1 MVMGKNL
8 AEQGGGRP
16 AQATEPTPEEVSQLM
31 DGELEADGLEHAC
44 RGLRATSAMQTW
56 ICYHVIGD
64 ALRGCGG
71 LSPGFAE
78 RFSARFSTEPTLIA
92 PPRRHTAPA
101 AMAWALAASV
111 AAVCVVGWVALTT
124 MSLPPA
130 AVATARDATAVRAA
144 DARRPVVN
152 EYVLAHQEYS
162 PTTPIQG
169 VQPALRVVA
178 ADDQNVAR

>member
-8 AEQGGGRP
+8 AEPGAGHP

-31 DGELEADGLEHAC
+31 DGELEAERLEHAC
-44 RGLRATSAMQTW
+44 HGLREASAMQTW
-56 ICYHVIGD
+56 VCYHVIGD

-78 RFSARFSTEPTLIA
+78 RFSTRFSTEPTLMA
-92 PPRRHTAPA
+92 PPRRHPAPA
-101 AMAWALAASV
+101 AVAWALAASV

-130 AVATARDATAVRAA
+130 AVATAREATAVRAA

-178 ADDQNVAR
+178 ADGQDAPR